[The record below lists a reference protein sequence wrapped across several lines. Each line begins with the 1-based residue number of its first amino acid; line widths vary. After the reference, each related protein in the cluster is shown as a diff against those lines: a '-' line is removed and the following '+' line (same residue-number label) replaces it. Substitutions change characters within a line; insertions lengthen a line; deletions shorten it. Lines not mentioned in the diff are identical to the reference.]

1 MIQHMSGG
9 KLQTFINGIER
20 LVELEEEEGE
30 GGREGEREARVLIAE
45 ACNHV
50 RIPEACEDIGLV
62 QLPKAIK
69 KAFPNLPLQI
79 HHAYGR
85 EFPFEALREGEG
97 GREGGR
103 EGGGGYDVVV
113 HCGGC
118 MIDRQKI
125 RARMEEC
132 EEAGVAM
139 TNYGLL
145 LAYAAGPE
153 AFLRAVKPFGVL
165 VPPKLLAHAAALEIK
180 RKKERDG
187 EGGKE
192 GGREEE
198 APSCVN
204 SACALCPGGE
214 VGRKGVLCKCMIDE
228 QKNE

>member
-1 MIQHMSGG
+1 MLERDGSVVG
-9 KLQTFINGIER
+9 INDMAR
-20 LVELEEEEGE
+20 LVVN
-30 GGREGEREARVLIAE
+30 RRD
-45 ACNHV
+45 
-50 RIPEACEDIGLV
+50 P
-62 QLPKAIK
+62 P
-69 KAFPNLPLQI
+69 
-79 HHAYGR
+79 R
-85 EFPFEALREGEG
+85 EFLAVGNGGGEEDEADLVGEEDDAFLGEG

-180 RKKERDG
+180 RKRERDG